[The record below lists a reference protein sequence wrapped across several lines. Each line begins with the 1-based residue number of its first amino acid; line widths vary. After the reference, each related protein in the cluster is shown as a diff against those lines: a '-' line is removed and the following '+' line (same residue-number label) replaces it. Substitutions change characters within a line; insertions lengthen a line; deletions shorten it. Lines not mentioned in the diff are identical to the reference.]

1 MKALKRA
8 SVGGYVQA
16 DVTGM
21 GEWLVGRITT
31 FNDTSITFQPAD
43 GSELVKV
50 ARAEVYKA
58 TKEEFDDAYVE
69 NVTQQAQTQEED
81 IVVPEILA
89 EEAEA
94 QPKGTKN
101 GLLSMGAVSKYVVGV
116 TGNGRKSKHNGDA
129 IATLFEGKTLDE
141 VFEIAAEQTGSTV
154 ADLSSRWSHLN
165 HGMQRMNVGNFVRR
179 HLKKQAGV

>member
-8 SVGGYVQA
+8 SIGGYVQA
-16 DVTGM
+16 DVTGT
-21 GEWLVGRITT
+21 GEWLVGRITGFDQKT
-31 FNDTSITFQPAD
+31 IYFQPAD
-43 GSELVKV
+43 GSEVVKM

-58 TKEEFDDAYVE
+58 TKAEYEDVLIECLESA
-69 NVTQQAQTQEED
+69 ARIQEED
-81 IVVPEILA
+81 IIVPEILA

-101 GLLSMGAVSKYVVGV
+101 GLLSVEAVSKYVVGV
-116 TGNGRKSKHNGDA
+116 TSNGRKSKHNGDA
-129 IATLFEGKTLDE
+129 VATLFEGKTLDE

-179 HLKKQAGV
+179 HLKKQVGV

>member
-8 SVGGYVQA
+8 SIGGYVQA
-16 DVTGM
+16 DVTGT
-21 GEWLVGRITT
+21 GEWLIGRITGFDQRT
-31 FNDTSITFQPAD
+31 VYFQPAD
-43 GSELVKV
+43 GTEVVKMV
-50 ARAEVYKA
+50 RDEVYKA
-58 TKEEFDDAYVE
+58 TKAEYEEVLVKHLE
-69 NVTQQAQTQEED
+69 SVAQIQEED

-89 EEAEA
+89 EEAEE

-101 GLLSMGAVSKYVVGV
+101 GLLSTEAVSKYVVGV

-129 IATLFEGKTLDE
+129 VATLFEGKTLDE
-141 VFEIAAEQTGSTV
+141 VFEIAADQTGSTV
-154 ADLSSRWSHLN
+154 AELSSRWSHLN